1 MAVPI
6 IPIIMA
12 AAMIG
17 KGMADSNK
25 AKKERSSAEAANRAI
40 SRQDPAIAAHLA
52 EIKLKRQYAENGQS
66 RLLAL
71 KRRMITNA
79 GRQTQTN
86 LLRGSGNAPG
96 SAQQGLLRSQA
107 MTQQGLSQAGV
118 ETEQQSL
125 GLLNMQTPIIN
136 DMADRALSLDTYNR
150 DSKMMQAAQ
159 TQQNSNNSISSGVGL
174 IAGMGTPKSNAVSQ
188 PSPYAPTDQTS
199 AIQQSVGPVPSSMA
213 TSQWGDGRGAFPA
226 NNYQPQPQPRQWGD
240 GQGPA
245 PANAYQAQQPGYAW
259 YGNGRP
265 SWMR

>member
-1 MAVPI
+1 
-6 IPIIMA
+6 MA

-17 KGMADSNK
+17 KGIADGQK
-25 AKKERSSAEAANRAI
+25 AKKERASADAANRAI
-40 SRQDPAIAAHLA
+40 PRQDPGIARHLA
-52 EIKLKRQYAENGQS
+52 DIKQRRQYAENGQS

-79 GRQTQTN
+79 GQQAQTN

-107 MTQQGLSQAGV
+107 VTQQGLSQAGA
-118 ETEQQSL
+118 ETEQLSNQYL
-125 GLLNMQTPIIN
+125 QMETPLIS

-259 YGNGRP
+259 YGGGRP
-265 SWMR
+265 SWVR